1 MLRRSKS
8 WWCIRRLRPALPS
21 GRAVTGSRSS
31 LAGTE
36 GSRSFQICSAGARRV
51 MATAP
56 VSLEHAEASITVAC
70 EQGELLIP
78 RSCWMKSIGWL
89 STCPAAQLGAPLPV
103 FCPRVE
109 MLQLY
114 ERCIL
119 MDIEFSDAQN
129 VDQLLWKNAFYQVI
143 EKFRQLL
150 KDPLGENAQDI
161 RIKLLQLLD
170 EVRERIP
177 NSTEALGG
185 TGRCLGWCRWTT
197 SLPGPASISVCF
209 KPCRENVQLGGDL
222 AQQVW
227 VQVDICC
234 NLNQACFGGP

>member
-1 MLRRSKS
+1 MLRRSRA

-21 GRAVTGSRSS
+21 GRAVAGSPSS
-31 LAGTE
+31 VAGTE
-36 GSRSFQICSAGARRV
+36 GSQSFQICSAGARRV
-51 MATAP
+51 MAAAP
-56 VSLEHAEASITVAC
+56 VSLERAEASIIVAC
-70 EQGELLIP
+70 ERVALLIP
-78 RSCWMKSIGWL
+78 RSCWVKSIGWL

-103 FCPRVE
+103 FPPRVE

-150 KDPLGENAQDI
+150 KDPLGENAQEI

-170 EVRERIP
+170 EVREKQAQTP
-177 NSTEALGG
+177 LKLWVGLGG
-185 TGRCLGWCRWTT
+185 VW
-197 SLPGPASISVCF
+197 
-209 KPCRENVQLGGDL
+209 GG
-222 AQQVW
+222 VW
-227 VQVDICC
+227 
-234 NLNQACFGGP
+234 GGVGGQ